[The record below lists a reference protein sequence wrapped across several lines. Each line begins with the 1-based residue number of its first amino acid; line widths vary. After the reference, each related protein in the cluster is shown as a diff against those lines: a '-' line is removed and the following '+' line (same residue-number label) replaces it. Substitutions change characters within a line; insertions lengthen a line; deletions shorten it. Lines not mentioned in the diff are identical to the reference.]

1 MSSLWRVAHRGGVR
15 SSMSASAGEVV
26 IANSKRKVEV
36 FSAGCAFCHEVIDVV
51 RREAGSSSQIIVHNM
66 TDARSLARAEQ
77 FGIRSVPAVVI
88 DGKLAS
94 GCTGKGVD
102 IQALKNELAKTP

>member
-1 MSSLWRVAHRGGVR
+1 
-15 SSMSASAGEVV
+15 MSASAGEVV

-66 TDARSLARAEQ
+66 MDARSLTRAEQ

-94 GCTGKGVD
+94 SCTGKGVD

>member
-1 MSSLWRVAHRGGVR
+1 MA
-15 SSMSASAGEVV
+15 E
-26 IANSKRKVEV
+26 KRKIEV

-51 RREAGSSSQIIVHNM
+51 RQEVGSSSEVIVRNM
-66 TDARSLARAEQ
+66 LDARVLARAEK

-94 GCTGKGVD
+94 CCTPRGVD
-102 IQALKNELAKTP
+102 LQVLKSELGK